1 MKDYRDANGLPR
13 VDTKSKAKTT
23 TTPLGS
29 EIDRLTRENL
39 ALNLL
44 VDGRTQQ
51 ADDLRAELK
60 NSQEIA
66 QKYEDRYFSAN
77 QENERLTRELAE
89 AQKKLAYT
97 IEQAADLA
105 LKLGSVMNHVHATDV
120 SEFLAS
126 KNVYQELKESE
137 RQWEITASMLSEAEA
152 ALDAANQRIEKMR
165 MALAN
170 PPSSIPDDGDLLTP
184 IGYVRMGW
192 IMASAAV
199 EAALEGD
206 AVWKPDICRGE
217 CRFCGREDCESH
229 KPECPLAGEAALEDK

>member
-89 AQKKLAYT
+89 V
-97 IEQAADLA
+97 ADLSI
-105 LKLGSVMNHVHATDV
+105 KLG
-120 SEFLAS
+120 
-126 KNVYQELKESE
+126 
-137 RQWEITASMLSEAEA
+137 I
-152 ALDAANQRIEKMR
+152 ANRRIEKMR
-165 MALAN
+165 
-170 PPSSIPDDGDLLTP
+170 
-184 IGYVRMGW
+184 V
-192 IMASAAV
+192 
-199 EAALEGD
+199 ALEGD